1 MITTVTLNPM
11 LDKTVYVHGIVRGG
25 ITRATRTGM
34 VVGGKGV
41 NVSRQLQR
49 LGMKSVATG
58 FIGGEIGTILE
69 RLLDAEQLPH
79 ALIRIAGM
87 TREGVTYRDDD
98 GVLTGVFEP
107 PHDVT
112 TAEVD
117 ELVKRC
123 ETLGKESSWVACCGS
138 SPARAADEAYARIIR
153 SMRSLGVP
161 AALDSYG
168 TPLRSGLEAIPDLVK
183 VNRHEWEQT
192 FGEQLDSEKVLAG
205 VLRAQIARGIGF
217 AVLTDGERPCYLATG
232 RGLWKAIP
240 AAVHSVDPT
249 GSGDSMLAGM
259 LFGINE
265 GWEPGRF
272 FAFGVAAGSAN
283 ARVWDVAT
291 SSRADIDALAAQVHC
306 TQIS

>member
-1 MITTVTLNPM
+1 MVTTVTLNPM

-25 ITRATRTGM
+25 ITRASRTGM

-41 NVSRQLQR
+41 NVSRQLQH

-69 RLLDAEQLPH
+69 RLLDAEELPH
-79 ALIRIAGM
+79 AFIRVAGM
-87 TREGVTYRDDD
+87 TREGVTYVDDD
-98 GVLTGVFEP
+98 GVTTGVFEP

-112 TAEVD
+112 SAAVA

-123 ETLGKESSWVACCGS
+123 EMLGKESRWLACCGS
-138 SPARAADEAYARIIR
+138 SPARAADEAFAAIIR
-153 SMRSLGVP
+153 SMRALGVST
-161 AALDSYG
+161 ALDTYG
-168 TPLRSGLEAIPDLVK
+168 SPLRSGLEAIPDLVK

-192 FGEQLDSEKVLAG
+192 FGEQLHSEEVLAG
-205 VLRAQIARGIGF
+205 VLRAQAARGIRF
-217 AVLTDGERPCYLATG
+217 AVLTDGERPCYLAAG
-232 RGLWKAIP
+232 QSLWKARP
-240 AAVHSVDPT
+240 AAIHSVNPT

-259 LFGINE
+259 LFGIRE

-291 SSRADIDALAAQVHC
+291 SSRDDIDALATQVHC